1 MLCYDLACTVNE
13 KVVSLNV
20 TVLITIITFK
30 EGSYKM
36 CRALWTRWC
45 EEFLMRLVMK
55 MSGQQELLNYALY
68 LRGSARQT
76 DFVAV
81 WP

>member
-36 CRALWTRWC
+36 CRAL
-45 EEFLMRLVMK
+45 
-55 MSGQQELLNYALY
+55 
-68 LRGSARQT
+68 
-76 DFVAV
+76 
-81 WP
+81 